1 VPQDVSGYRTS
12 FPTALPGGLRVGPR
26 PKVYEPVGVALP
38 GAKQKKAAAARRR
51 RVKRATGY
59 AYPPVGV
66 KLKGPSTKYKMSQAA
81 EKKARAA
88 DRARIK
94 KLGFIGKDEKQ
105 HLSYVRGGS
114 SSSVNNPTRAQV
126 ANKAIA
132 TAGNKA
138 LKKVGAVVTGAIAR
152 TVFPRGARQ
161 IKKSRALAKTVV
173 NVLKQPAVLRALG
186 VAGAGAAAYA
196 VTRKT
201 KASGVLGDALVSA
214 AYAAR
219 DKNEA
224 ARMRLFRN
232 AVQNAR
238 GRGQPL
244 TSSQIKQ
251 LARAYG
257 FSTTNR

>member
-12 FPTALPGGLRVGPR
+12 FPTALPGGYRVGPR

-51 RVKRATGY
+51 RVKKATGY
-59 AYPPVGV
+59 SYPPVGV

-94 KLGFIGKDEKQ
+94 KLGFTGTGAKQ
-105 HLSYVRGGS
+105 HLTYVKGGS

-138 LKKVGAVVTGAIAR
+138 FKKVGAIVSSTIAGA
-152 TVFPRGARQ
+152 VFPKGPRQ
-161 IKKSRALAKTVV
+161 LKKSRALARTVT

-186 VAGAGAAAYA
+186 VGAAGAAAYA

-201 KASGVLGDALVSA
+201 KAGGALGDALVTA

-219 DKNEA
+219 EKNEA
-224 ARMRLFRN
+224 ARMRLFRQ

>member
-51 RVKRATGY
+51 RVKKTTGY

-81 EKKARAA
+81 ERKARAA

-94 KLGFIGKDEKQ
+94 KLGFTGTGEKQ
-105 HLSYVRGGS
+105 HLTYVRGGS
-114 SSSVNNPTRAQV
+114 SSSTTNPTRAAV

-132 TAGNKA
+132 KAGNQA

-152 TVFPRGARQ
+152 TVFPRGTRQ
-161 IKKSRALAKTVV
+161 IKKSRALARTVV
-173 NVLKQPAVLRALG
+173 NVLKQPAVLRGLG
-186 VAGAGAAAYA
+186 VAAAGVGAYA
-196 VTRKT
+196 ITRKT

-214 AYAAR
+214 AFAAR

-224 ARMRLFRN
+224 ARMRLFRQ

-244 TSSQIKQ
+244 SSAQIKQ
-251 LARAYG
+251 LAKAYG

>member
-1 VPQDVSGYRTS
+1 
-12 FPTALPGGLRVGPR
+12 LPGGLRVGPR